1 LPQREPSLRRRRSLA
16 LAKESH
22 EMATYPTSPRADFIQ
37 WCQAHSQVFI
47 DNAAA
52 IGLDPAQATAFAAN
66 TRG

>member
-1 LPQREPSLRRRRSLA
+1 
-16 LAKESH
+16 
-22 EMATYPTSPRADFIQ
+22 MATYPTSPRADFIQ